1 VVTDRNPPEKRLS
14 HDQAEGKLSIGRALS
29 HAPRRGAHMLIR
41 SYQLSLSMLVGRHCR
56 HWPSCSAYTDE
67 AIQRHGLWRGGW
79 IGVARICRCN
89 PWGTEGVDLVCEE
102 LPPGAAWY
110 RPWSYGRWRG
120 VNAPSLPESQP
131 SDSDAQP
138 AAGDGTPNPHP

>member
-1 VVTDRNPPEKRLS
+1 VTDYRKPPTPPTSHVHAEQRL
-14 HDQAEGKLSIGRALS
+14 AAGRSAFGRL
-29 HAPRRGAHMLIR
+29 PRRAAHGLIR
-41 SYQLSLSMLVGRHCR
+41 GYQLSLSMLVGRQCR

-79 IGVARICRCN
+79 VGFARICRCN
-89 PWGTEGVDLVCEE
+89 PYGTSGIDLVCEE

-120 VNAPSLPESQP
+120 TNAPP
-131 SDSDAQP
+131 
-138 AAGDGTPNPHP
+138 